1 MSEQLTVDVDALRRG
16 GVNIDEISRTCHSI
30 TQELYVAVTRYAD
43 AGGDG
48 EIGKSMK
55 QNYEPG
61 RDDCLQFLGMLGQ
74 SLSLNG
80 ERTVKLGGVLGS
92 ADAGATEIA
101 NGHGKVH

>member
-1 MSEQLTVDVDALRRG
+1 MSDQLSVDVDALRRG
-16 GVNIDEISRTCHSI
+16 GVNIDEISATCHSI
-30 TQELYVAVTRYAD
+30 HGELYAAVTQYAD

-61 RDDCLQFLGMLGQ
+61 RDDCLQFLGLLGQ
-74 SLSLNG
+74 SLALNG
-80 ERTVKLGGVLGS
+80 ERTVTLGNVLGGTDS
-92 ADAGATEIA
+92 HATEIA

>member
-1 MSEQLTVDVDALRRG
+1 MSEQLAVDVDALRRG
-16 GVNIDEISRTCHSI
+16 GVNIDEISETCRSI
-30 TQELYVAVTRYAD
+30 HGELYAAVTQYAD

-48 EIGKSMK
+48 DIGKSMK

-61 RDDCLQFLGMLGQ
+61 RDDCLQFLGLLGQ

-92 ADAGATEIA
+92 TDAGATEIA
-101 NGHGKVH
+101 NSHGKVH